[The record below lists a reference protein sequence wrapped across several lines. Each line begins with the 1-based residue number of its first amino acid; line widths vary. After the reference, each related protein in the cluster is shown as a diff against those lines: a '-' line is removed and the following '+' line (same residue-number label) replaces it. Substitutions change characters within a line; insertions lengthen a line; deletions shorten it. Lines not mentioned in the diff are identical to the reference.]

1 MGVIF
6 SQESI
11 AKSCGGK
18 SNAYKFKLEVI
29 ENSTNIANNTSNV
42 TINHY
47 GAGYNSSWTFKQ
59 FTSPRST
66 VNIDGSDKASGQ
78 VTEITST
85 SYKLLSTWTGNI
97 THNSD
102 GNKAI
107 SFSGTFA
114 PNTSS
119 YSYLPASNTISGSAN
134 LSYIPRYTSISSFTV
149 SKRSGYAGITSV
161 KVDWK
166 TADTID
172 YLWYSK
178 DNGANWTGYDVS
190 DGTSGSFNITGLSA
204 NSGYNFKIRVRRKDS
219 QLTTDSGTYY
229 QTTYDINRI
238 TSGKPNVSNGS
249 SLRVT
254 GSSASGASCRIR
266 IECGN
271 ASRLSLNGKDCT
283 FSVDNINSL
292 MQYFT
297 TSKTFTIRAVVCTLD
312 DNGNEQYWDWQ
323 DGTYTITNSN
333 PTFSNFSFFDSDSSI
348 VSLTGSNTY
357 LVKNKSTLRVSIP
370 AANKMSAKN
379 YASAS
384 SYRIEVAGLTG
395 TLAYSSNDT
404 YIDMGKINIAGAL
417 NLSVSA
423 IDSRGFITTVTKTIY
438 IIDYATPSLIPAI
451 QRLNGFEKTTKIDV
465 TGTFHLIT
473 CGTENKNTINSVK
486 YRYKES
492 TASSWGSWKSLPF
505 TINNNVYTCTQQVLE
520 LDNEKSFNFEL
531 QVVDKLE
538 TLNMSFFLS
547 QGIPIE
553 FINATRKNVGIGC
566 MNDNEEYSLAVR
578 GNIYLKSGHAV
589 LDYEVVAEWE

>member
-1 MGVIF
+1 MGVLF
-6 SQESI
+6 SEESI

-29 ENSTNIANNTSNV
+29 ENSTSIANNTSNV

-47 GAGYNSSWTFKQ
+47 GAGYSSSWTFKQ
-59 FTSPRST
+59 FYSPKST
-66 VNIDGSDKASGQ
+66 VNIDGSEKGSGT
-78 VTEITST
+78 VSEITST
-85 SYKLLSTWTGNI
+85 SYKLLSSWTGDI

-102 GNKAI
+102 GNKSI
-107 SFSGTFA
+107 SFSGVFD
-114 PNTSS
+114 PHTSS
-119 YSYLPASNTISGSAN
+119 YSYLPAANTISGSAN

-161 KVDWK
+161 KVNWQ

-172 YLWYSK
+172 YLWYSTN
-178 DNGANWTGYDVS
+178 NGSTWTGYDVS
-190 DGTSGSFNITGLSA
+190 DGTSGSFNITGLAA
-204 NSGYNFKIRVRRKDS
+204 NTGYNFKIRVRRKDS
-219 QLTTDSGTYY
+219 QLTTDSGAYY
-229 QTTYDINRI
+229 QSTYNYNRI
-238 TSGKPNVSNGS
+238 TSGYPNVSNGS

-271 ASRLSLNGKDCT
+271 ASRLSLNGTDCT
-283 FSVDNINSL
+283 FSVANINSL

-297 TSKTFTIRAVVCTLD
+297 TSKTFSIRAVVCTLD
-312 DNGNEQYWDWQ
+312 DNGNEQYWDWL
-323 DGTYTITNSN
+323 DGTYTIINSN
-333 PTFSNFSFFDSDSSI
+333 PTFSNFTFFDSNSTI
-348 VSLTGSNTY
+348 VALTGSNAY

-370 AANKMSAKN
+370 SANKMSAKN

-395 TLAYSSNDT
+395 TLAYSSSDT
-404 YIDMGKINIAGAL
+404 YIDIGKINIAGAL

-438 IIDYATPSLIPAI
+438 IIDYGTPSLIPAI
-451 QRLNGFEKTTKIDV
+451 QRLNGFENTTKVDV
-465 TGTFHLIT
+465 TGSFHLIT
-473 CGTENKNTINSVK
+473 CGTVNKNTIQSVK

-492 TASSWGSWKSLPF
+492 TSSTWGSWKTLPF
-505 TINNNVYTCTQQVLE
+505 TISNNIYTCTQQVLE
-520 LDNEKSFNFEL
+520 LDNEKSYNFEL
-531 QVVDKLE
+531 QVVDNLE
-538 TLNMSFFLS
+538 TFNVSFFLS

-578 GNIYLKSGHAV
+578 GNIYLKSGNAV
-589 LDYEVVAEWE
+589 IDYEVVAEWE